1 MKTRAE
7 VNELKENWQV
17 DPCWDLEDTEGFEDY
32 RKELAAF
39 RLSYEYELGKTSLV
53 KDLEEKIKA
62 KETEIN
68 DLRRLVRILKE
79 SRFNDKTEGDL

>member
-7 VNELKENWQV
+7 VNELKENWQA

-39 RLSYEYELGKTSLV
+39 RLSYEYELEKTSLI
-53 KDLEEKIKA
+53 KDLEDKIRA
-62 KETEIN
+62 REMEIN
-68 DLRRLVRILKE
+68 DLRRSVRILKE
-79 SRFNDKTEGDL
+79 SRFNDKN